1 MNDNRLS
8 KNNNEDLINEKK
20 NVNSTT
26 ILNAVL
32 IGLLVGISIY
42 STAKNGLGFFTFFPL
57 FFVYLLIRRRKI
69 VKK

>member
-8 KNNNEDLINEKK
+8 KNHNEDLINEKK
-20 NVNSTT
+20 DVHPST
-26 ILNAVL
+26 IFNAVL

-42 STAKNGLGFFTFFPL
+42 STVKNGLGFFTFFPL
-57 FFVYLLIRRRKI
+57 FFVYLLIRIRKI